1 MSLQEQLVN
10 DMKEAMKA
18 RDEVK
23 VSTIRML
30 RAAIKNKEIEKGGTS
45 YKLSDKEIMDVI
57 ITAIKQRKD
66 SIEQFTKGNRND
78 LAEKEKKEAEILQG
92 YLPPQMSEDDIKAEV
107 KKAIAETGA
116 VSQKDM
122 GKVMKALM
130 PKVAGKADGAVVNR
144 LVKELIGSN

>member
-1 MSLQEQLVN
+1 
-10 DMKEAMKA
+10 MKA

-30 RAAIKNKEIEKGGTS
+30 RATIKNKEIEKGGTS
-45 YKLSDKEIMDVI
+45 YKLSDKEIIDVI

-130 PKVAGKADGAVVNR
+130 PKVAPERQTA
-144 LVKELIGSN
+144 LWLID